1 MKKKECQPSQKYYVV
16 DKNERV
22 AYECYTSARHG
33 EVKTKI
39 PFELICSKLAH
50 NQLLYPD
57 VLQTSK
63 FVVMCEK

>member
-1 MKKKECQPSQKYYVV
+1 MKKKEFQPNQKYYVV
-16 DKNERV
+16 DKNERI
-22 AYECYTSARHG
+22 AYECYTSTRHG